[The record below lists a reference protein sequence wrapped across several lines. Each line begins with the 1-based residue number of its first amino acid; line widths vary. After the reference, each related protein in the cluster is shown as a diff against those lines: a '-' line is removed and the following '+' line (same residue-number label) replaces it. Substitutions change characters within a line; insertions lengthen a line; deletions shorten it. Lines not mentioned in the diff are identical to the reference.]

1 MAAFRKGANLWRHK
15 LSLTQ
20 LPKHDTFTFRPYDY

>member
-1 MAAFRKGANLWRHK
+1 MAAFHKDAKIWRHK

-20 LPKHDTFTFRPYDY
+20 LPKRDAFTFRPYDY

>member
-1 MAAFRKGANLWRHK
+1 MFPFHKGVNIWRYK

-20 LPKHDTFTFRPYDY
+20 LPKHDAFTFRPYDY